1 LGTLQDQCDDYVEG
15 ATKAL
20 MRARGTCVTDR
31 KSSDGETDGEVHSGA
46 GSDAETGNDTDS
58 SDEAPSRVIQYKTLG
73 VNQVVHW
80 GIGEIG
86 VKDVNMA
93 KAAGGKRSMAVTRRH
108 LHACN

>member
-1 LGTLQDQCDDYVEG
+1 
-15 ATKAL
+15 
-20 MRARGTCVTDR
+20 
-31 KSSDGETDGEVHSGA
+31 
-46 GSDAETGNDTDS
+46 
-58 SDEAPSRVIQYKTLG
+58 